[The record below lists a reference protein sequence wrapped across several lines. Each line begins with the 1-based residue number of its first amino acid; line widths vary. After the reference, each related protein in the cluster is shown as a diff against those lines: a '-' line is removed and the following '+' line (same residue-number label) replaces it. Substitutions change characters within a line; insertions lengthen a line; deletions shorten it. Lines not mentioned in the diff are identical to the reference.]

1 MKSNVVVEISWLHY
15 CLKRVPSIKTGV
27 TGKFA
32 WNNSSLYRKQTCWK
46 DLKSEAAR
54 TKIKY
59 YNQSK
64 LTISQLTGLKTAIL
78 GH

>member
-1 MKSNVVVEISWLHY
+1 MYNLLDYADVGVNM
-15 CLKRVPSIKTGV
+15 CV

-32 WNNSSLYRKQTCWK
+32 WNNLFLYRKQTGWK
-46 DLKSEAAR
+46 ALKPEAVR
-54 TKIKY
+54 TKIKD

-64 LTISQLTGLKTAIL
+64 LTISQLTGLKTASL